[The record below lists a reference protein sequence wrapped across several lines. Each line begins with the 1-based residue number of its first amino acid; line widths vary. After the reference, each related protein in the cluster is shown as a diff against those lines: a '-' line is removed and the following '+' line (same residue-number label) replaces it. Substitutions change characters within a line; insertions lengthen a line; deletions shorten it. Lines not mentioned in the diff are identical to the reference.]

1 MPTHIGNC
9 FEILSQVRYGLNEF
23 STAKVQGTDTT
34 GAFQNEEI
42 LRQINN
48 SQYYLWSI
56 LVEQFP
62 EYFMKV
68 GQTLSFVASVATLP
82 SDCFKIREILDTD
95 GYPIFPINYDNRH
108 ISSETGSKYRYY
120 RYGNTIRVDQ
130 DSITETGSI
139 SYVSR
144 CRELDTG
151 VTSAGG
157 ALSATLATSAKA
169 IADYYNDMM
178 IENVTDSTTDT
189 ITDYSAARVCTVSNT
204 WAASKYYG
212 IISDLPAIFH
222 PLIPEYALLQLKKN
236 PKSPLA
242 VTVADVQLFSQMLQS
257 SLKSF
262 AGVQNTD
269 VGIDSIINDF
279 GPVI

>member
-9 FEILSQVRYGLNEF
+9 YEILSQIRYGLNEF
-23 STAKVQGTDTT
+23 SSAKVQGTDTT

-68 GQTLSFVASVATLP
+68 GQSLSFVASVATLP

-108 ISSETGSKYRYY
+108 IASETGSKFRYY

-151 VTSAGG
+151 AASATN
-157 ALSATLATSAKA
+157 TLATTAKA
-169 IADYYNDMM
+169 IANYYNDMM
-178 IENVTDSTTDT
+178 FENITDSTVDT
-189 ITDYSAARVCTVSNT
+189 ITAYTAARVVTAT
-204 WAASKYYG
+204 ASLTSGDYYG
-212 IISDLPAIFH
+212 IVSDLPAIFH
-222 PLIPEYALLQLKKN
+222 PLISEYAILQLKKN
-236 PKSPLA
+236 PKCPLA

-262 AGVQNTD
+262 AGIQNTD

-279 GPVI
+279 APVM

>member
-9 FEILSQVRYGLNEF
+9 YEILSQIRYGLNEF
-23 STAKVQGTDTT
+23 SSAKVQGTDTT

-68 GQTLSFVASVATLP
+68 GQSLSFVASVATLP

-108 ISSETGSKYRYY
+108 IASETGSKFRYY

-151 VTSAGG
+151 AASATN
-157 ALSATLATSAKA
+157 TLATTAKA
-169 IADYYNDMM
+169 IANYYNDMM
-178 IENVTDSTTDT
+178 FENITDSTVDT
-189 ITDYSAARVCTVSNT
+189 ITAYTAARVVTAT
-204 WAASKYYG
+204 ASLTSGDYYG
-212 IISDLPAIFH
+212 IVSDLPAIFH
-222 PLIPEYALLQLKKN
+222 PLISEYAILQLKKN

-262 AGVQNTD
+262 AGIQNTD

-279 GPVI
+279 APVM